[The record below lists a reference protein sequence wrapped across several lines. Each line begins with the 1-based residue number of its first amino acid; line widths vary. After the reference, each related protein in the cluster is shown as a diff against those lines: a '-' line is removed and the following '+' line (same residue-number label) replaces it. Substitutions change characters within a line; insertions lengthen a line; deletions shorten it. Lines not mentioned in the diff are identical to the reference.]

1 MSSFKRTMLSVNALV
16 TFEAALRLKSF
27 TAAAGELNVTQ
38 AAVSR
43 QVRMLEEEL
52 GVKLFKRGHRRVEPT
67 AAGAV
72 LGATLSQS
80 FTTISDAIEMIRR
93 PSESDTLT
101 VGASVAFSHF
111 WLLPRLSSFRRSYPD
126 VNIRVVSQD
135 SPFDLRA
142 GDVDVAMRYGT
153 PPFANGKIVATTRD
167 VVFPVCSPDFA
178 ANLPDAF
185 ALRDL
190 AAVPLIASDAPESA
204 WIGWIDWFRMA
215 GLRGPIPRAKL
226 QFSQYTDC
234 ISAALAGEGVALGWN
249 LIVGQFI
256 AKGTL
261 VPVTD
266 SVVEPPASYN
276 AVVPDDRRTSAA
288 VDGFV
293 AWFKHVLEAGGADA
307 A

>member
-1 MSSFKRTMLSVNALV
+1 MISVNALV
-16 TFEAALRLKSF
+16 TFEAALRLQSF
-27 TAAAGELNVTQ
+27 TAAASELGVTQ

-52 GVKLFKRGHRRVEPT
+52 GVLLFRRGHRRVAPT

-80 FTTISDAIEMIRR
+80 FTTISDAIEMVRH
-93 PSESDTLT
+93 PTDSDTLT
-101 VGASVAFSHF
+101 VGAAVAFSHF

-135 SPFDLRA
+135 TPFDLRA
-142 GDVDVAMRYGT
+142 GDVDVAVCYGI
-153 PPFANGKIVATTRD
+153 PPFENGKIMATASD
-167 VVFPVCSPDFA
+167 VVLPVCSPDFA
-178 ANLPDAF
+178 ANLPAGF
-185 ALRDL
+185 GLRDL
-190 AAVPLIASDAPESA
+190 VTVPLIASDVPDSA

-234 ISAALAGEGVALGWN
+234 ISAAAAGEGVTLGWK
-249 LIVGQFI
+249 LVVDQFI
-256 AKGTL
+256 ANGTL

-266 SVVEPPASYN
+266 TAVVPPASYN
-276 AVVPDDRRTSAA
+276 AVVPVDRHTSPA

-293 AWFKHVLEAGGADA
+293 AWFKNVLERGSDAG
-307 A
+307 